1 MHVSPDLKVGADF
14 QRRAG
19 EILGD
24 PPSESMWFCTESSE
38 GSREPFLMCP
48 DALKSTWF
56 DLSAH
61 SFFFSKH
68 FFFRDILATWRF
80 FRPCL
85 NHIRKV
91 KVFPKNLKNR
101 KVKFFSMKNPSF
113 QNLIQKSLR
122 NALKLVRVDFD
133 RNRSSYG
140 REKDPDMKF
149 LKFSVCLSIYLG
161 KSHFPK

>member
-1 MHVSPDLKVGADF
+1 MSPDLKVDADF
-14 QRRAG
+14 PLG
-19 EILGD
+19 PCEIFGT
-24 PPSESMWFCTESSE
+24 PPESMWCWTKSSE

-48 DALKSTWF
+48 VALKSRWF
-56 DLSAH
+56 EMSAKKKC
-61 SFFFSKH
+61 FFKT
-68 FFFRDILATWRF
+68 FFFRDIFFTWRF

-101 KVKFFSMKNPSF
+101 KVNFFSMKNPSF
-113 QNLIQKSLR
+113 QNLIHKSLR
-122 NALKLVRVDFD
+122 NALKLVRADFD

-149 LKFSVCLSIYLG
+149 SVCLSIYLG

>member
-1 MHVSPDLKVGADF
+1 MIWRWLPFL
-14 QRRAG
+14 G
-19 EILGD
+19 EISGT
-24 PPSESMWFCTESSE
+24 PPESMWFWTKSSE

-48 DALKSTWF
+48 GALKSTWF
-56 DLSAH
+56 DLSAKKKI
-61 SFFFSKH
+61 FFETL
-68 FFFRDILATWRF
+68 FFRAIFFTWRF

-101 KVKFFSMKNPSF
+101 KVNFFSMKNPSF
-113 QNLIQKSLR
+113 QNLIHKSLR

-149 LKFSVCLSIYLG
+149 SVCLILG
-161 KSHFPK
+161 LPINLLREITFP

>member
-1 MHVSPDLKVGADF
+1 MGPYCSSMWVMIWRWIPFL
-14 QRRAG
+14 G
-19 EILGD
+19 EISGT
-24 PPSESMWFCTESSE
+24 PPPWEHVVLDKKFRGFPWTVFNVPGCVEKYMIRSVCQKNI
-38 GSREPFLMCP
+38 FL
-48 DALKSTWF
+48 
-56 DLSAH
+56 
-61 SFFFSKH
+61 KH
-68 FFFRDILATWRF
+68 FFSRDIFFTWRF

-101 KVKFFSMKNPSF
+101 KVNFLLMKNPSF
-113 QNLIQKSLR
+113 QNLIHKSLR

-149 LKFSVCLSIYLG
+149 SVCLSIYLG

>member
-1 MHVSPDLKVGADF
+1 MSHDLKVGTF
-14 QRRAG
+14 FWG
-19 EILGD
+19 NFGG
-24 PPSESMWFCTESSE
+24 PPPESMWFWTESSE

-56 DLSAH
+56 DLSAKKNI
-61 SFFFSKH
+61 FLKH
-68 FFFRDILATWRF
+68 FFFRDIFFTWRF

-101 KVKFFSMKNPSF
+101 KVNFFSMKNPSF
-113 QNLIQKSLR
+113 QNLIHKSLR

-149 LKFSVCLSIYLG
+149 SVCLSIYLG

>member
-1 MHVSPDLKVGADF
+1 MSPDLKVDDDF
-14 QRRAG
+14 PLRAN
-19 EILGD
+19 EIFGT
-24 PPSESMWFCTESSE
+24 PPESMWCWTKSSE
-38 GSREPFLMCP
+38 GSREPFLMCS

-56 DLSAH
+56 DLSAI
-61 SFFFSKH
+61 FFETLFFSWH
-68 FFFRDILATWRF
+68 FFHLKI

-101 KVKFFSMKNPSF
+101 KVNFFSMKNPSF
-113 QNLIQKSLR
+113 QNLIHKSLR

-133 RNRSSYG
+133 RNRSSND

-149 LKFSVCLSIYLG
+149 SVCLILG
-161 KSHFPK
+161 LPINLLREMWIP

>member
-1 MHVSPDLKVGADF
+1 MSPDLKVGADF
-14 QRRAG
+14 QRRTG

-24 PPSESMWFCTESSE
+24 PPESMWFWTESSE

-56 DLSAH
+56 DLSAKKNL
-61 SFFFSKH
+61 KH
-68 FFFRDILATWRF
+68 FFFRDIFFTWRF

-101 KVKFFSMKNPSF
+101 KVNFFSMKNPSF

-140 REKDPDMKF
+140 REKDPDIKF